1 MFYQVTA
8 ECIVTSFL
16 FGLLLDPFI
25 LHVAPV
31 SNPDYCGKW
40 VLGGTGIDPYEPKKK
55 KTEILSLKKLK
66 ENEKAGA

>member
-8 ECIVTSFL
+8 ERIVTSFL

-31 SNPDYCGKW
+31 SNPDYYSKW

-55 KTEILSLKKLK
+55 TIKIIAWQ
-66 ENEKAGA
+66 N